1 MAKSIEPGWPS
12 RCDSIRR
19 FYVFWTAALRGSSD
33 AHSMTVWQSRLALG
47 DVRHVWNAPRAV
59 SRVVKHSATFSGPRD
74 LDPHL
79 FRRLAMRNSLA
90 IRKNLGTRR
99 LVILCC

>member
-33 AHSMTVWQSRLALG
+33 AHSRTVWQSRLALG
-47 DVRHVWNAPRAV
+47 DVRHGRNPPRAV
-59 SRVVKHSATFSGPRD
+59 SRVVKHLATFSCPRD
-74 LDPHL
+74 LYPHR
-79 FRRLAMRNSLA
+79 FRCLATGNSLPF
-90 IRKNLGTRR
+90 RNKRGT
-99 LVILCC
+99 LLLDIL